1 MAVTNRSQCTHTCCK
16 AHQHPAFAYCA
27 ASLHRMRPV
36 LLNEDGE
43 QIGTMAE
50 LDMSSGNSLSTAG
63 EVWSTCLHFNGN
75 YTDNKGKQQTL
86 KLSHTYGL
94 KVQMFGPLAA
104 ADVALGIKYPM
115 SEVRRTLSVSGTAT
129 SCLFKA
135 AARQSNLHAKA
146 SSGYPDCS
154 D

>member
-1 MAVTNRSQCTHTCCK
+1 MHSHLLQTH
-16 AHQHPAFAYCA
+16 QRPAFAYCA
-27 ASLHRMRPV
+27 AYLNRMRPI
-36 LLNEDGE
+36 LLNDEGE

-86 KLSHTYGL
+86 KLSRTYGL

-115 SEVRRTLSVSGTAT
+115 SEVRLMLSISGSQCHKLSFQ
-129 SCLFKA
+129 SC
-135 AARQSNLHAKA
+135 S
-146 SSGYPDCS
+146 
-154 D
+154 